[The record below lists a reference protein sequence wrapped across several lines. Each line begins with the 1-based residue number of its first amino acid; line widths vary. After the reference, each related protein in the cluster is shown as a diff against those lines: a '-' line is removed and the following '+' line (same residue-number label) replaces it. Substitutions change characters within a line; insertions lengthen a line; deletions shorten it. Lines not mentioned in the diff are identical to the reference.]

1 MIAWSRTFGLLQK
14 VCQSRSQTQ
23 LLNNISYAATTKWP
37 PPCSGKANSKCS
49 HELSRNGQ
57 IGQIGMN
64 QLGQHRTLE
73 QGNPSLVE
81 DGLRIHLPC
90 RKFHSPH
97 LRATFSEPGKS
108 LSTTFF
114 GLVFGNFGSAIGF

>member
-1 MIAWSRTFGLLQK
+1 MLARAKSERPDRPDRDEPAG
-14 VCQSRSQTQ
+14 
-23 LLNNISYAATTKWP
+23 
-37 PPCSGKANSKCS
+37 
-49 HELSRNGQ
+49 
-57 IGQIGMN
+57 
-64 QLGQHRTLE
+64 

-114 GLVFGNFGSAIGF
+114 GLIFGNFGGAIGFLSIAGVALSTALVRLIADANSETVERESEPLRST